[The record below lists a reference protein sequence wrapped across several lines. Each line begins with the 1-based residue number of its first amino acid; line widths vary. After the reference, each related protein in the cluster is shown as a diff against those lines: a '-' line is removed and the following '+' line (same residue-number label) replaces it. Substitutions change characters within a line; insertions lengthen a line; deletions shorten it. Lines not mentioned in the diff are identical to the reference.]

1 MTSEWLPITSDL
13 DEGGTVE
20 FDVPWTEQDDDDD
33 TYLLFELFQRT
44 VGA

>member
-13 DEGGTVE
+13 DSGTTVV
-20 FDVPWTEQDDDDD
+20 FDVPFTEADDDDE
-33 TYLLFELFQRT
+33 TFLMFELFQRT